1 MENLLSAKETD
12 AGRLPDRNERR
23 RASAKERHYALVAQ
37 AIRRLRDCRSAQ
49 PTLGELARSLGVSE
63 SHLQRVFRAWAGIS
77 PKRFLQ
83 VITRDAAVS
92 ALRERATVLD
102 ASLHAGLSGPA
113 RLHDLTIA
121 CDAMTPGE
129 IAAGGAGLRLRYGWS
144 ASPFGRLFTAV
155 TERGICSLS
164 FHDAVNPQA
173 LDQLRREWPR
183 ATLVEDSAHARDLAD
198 TLFAK
203 PYTPGKLH
211 LLLKGTNFQVQ
222 VWRALLHVGEGQLI
236 GYGGLAERCGN
247 PRASRAVGSAM
258 ARNRIAYLIPCHR
271 VIREDGHWG
280 GYRWGIER
288 KLALRAWEAA
298 QGES

>member
-1 MENLLSAKETD
+1 MESLPSAKETD
-12 AGRLPDRNERR
+12 PGAARLQDRN
-23 RASAKERHYALVAQ
+23 ERHYALVAQ
-37 AIRRLRDCRSAQ
+37 AIRYLRDYRSAQ
-49 PTLGELARSLGVSE
+49 PGLGDLAHFLGVSE
-63 SHLQRVFRAWAGIS
+63 SHLQRVFSAWAGLS

-92 ALRERATVLD
+92 ALQERATVLD

-129 IAAGGAGLRLRYGWS
+129 IAADGAGLRLRYGWS

-164 FHDAVNPQA
+164 FHDAINPQA
-173 LDQLRREWPR
+173 LGELRRDWPH
-183 ATLVEDSAHARDLAD
+183 ASLVEDAEGAQALAN

-203 PYTPGKLH
+203 PYTRGRLH

-222 VWRALLHVGEGQLI
+222 VWRALLRVSEGQLI
-236 GYGGLAERCGN
+236 SYRGLAELSGH

-271 VIREDGHWG
+271 VIRENGHWG
-280 GYRWGIER
+280 GYRWGLER
-288 KLALRAWEAA
+288 KLALRGWELGAA
-298 QGES
+298 S

>member
-1 MENLLSAKETD
+1 MESLPSAKETD
-12 AGRLPDRNERR
+12 PGAARLQDRN
-23 RASAKERHYALVAQ
+23 ERHYALVAQ
-37 AIRRLRDCRSAQ
+37 AIRYLRDYRSAQ
-49 PTLGELARSLGVSE
+49 PGLEDLAHSLGVSE
-63 SHLQRVFRAWAGIS
+63 SHLQRVFSAWAGLS

-92 ALRERATVLD
+92 ALQERATVLD

-164 FHDAVNPQA
+164 FHDAINPQA
-173 LDQLRREWPR
+173 LGELRRDWPH
-183 ATLVEDSAHARDLAD
+183 ASLVEDAEGAQALAN

-203 PYTPGKLH
+203 PYTRGRLH

-222 VWRALLHVGEGQLI
+222 VWRALLRVSEGELI
-236 GYGGLAERCGN
+236 SYRGLAELSGH

-280 GYRWGIER
+280 GYRWGLER
-288 KLALRAWEAA
+288 KLALRGWEVGAA
-298 QGES
+298 S

>member
-1 MENLLSAKETD
+1 MESLPSAKETN
-12 AGRLPDRNERR
+12 AGAARLQDRN
-23 RASAKERHYALVAQ
+23 ERHYALVAQ
-37 AIRRLRDCRSAQ
+37 AIRYLRDYRSAQ
-49 PTLGELARSLGVSE
+49 PNLGDLAHSLGVSE
-63 SHLQRVFRAWAGIS
+63 SRLQRVFSAWAGLS

-92 ALRERATVLD
+92 ALREGAAAAQARLRA
-102 ASLHAGLSGPA
+102 GRSGRA
-113 RLHDLTIA
+113 RLHEPTIA
-121 CDAMTPGE
+121 CAALTPGE
-129 IAAGGAGLRLRYGWS
+129 LGADGAGLRLRYGWS

-173 LDQLRREWPR
+173 LGELRRDWPH
-183 ATLVEDSAHARDLAD
+183 ASLVEDAEGAQALAN

-203 PYTPGKLH
+203 PYTRGRLH

-222 VWRALLHVGEGQLI
+222 VWRALLHVGAGELI
-236 GYGGLAERCGN
+236 SYRSLAELCGH

-271 VIREDGHWG
+271 VIREDGNWG
-280 GYRWGIER
+280 GYRWGLER
-288 KLALRAWEAA
+288 KLALRGWELGAA
-298 QGES
+298 L

>member
-1 MENLLSAKETD
+1 MESLPSAKETD
-12 AGRLPDRNERR
+12 PGAARLQDRN
-23 RASAKERHYALVAQ
+23 ERHYALVAQ
-37 AIRRLRDCRSAQ
+37 AIRYLRDYRSAQ
-49 PTLGELARSLGVSE
+49 PGLGDLAHSLGVSE
-63 SHLQRVFRAWAGIS
+63 SHLQRVFSAWAGLS

-92 ALRERATVLD
+92 ALQERATVLD

-173 LDQLRREWPR
+173 LGELRRDWPH
-183 ATLVEDSAHARDLAD
+183 ASLVEDAEGAQALAN

-203 PYTPGKLH
+203 PYIRGRLH

-222 VWRALLHVGEGQLI
+222 VWRALLRVSEGQLI
-236 GYGGLAERCGN
+236 SYRGLAELSGH

-280 GYRWGIER
+280 GYRWGLER
-288 KLALRAWEAA
+288 KLALRGWELGAA
-298 QGES
+298 S

>member
-1 MENLLSAKETD
+1 MESLPSAKETD
-12 AGRLPDRNERR
+12 AGAARLQDRN
-23 RASAKERHYALVAQ
+23 ERHYALVAQ
-37 AIRRLRDCRSAQ
+37 AIRYLRDYRSAQ
-49 PTLGELARSLGVSE
+49 PGLEDLAHSLGVSE
-63 SHLQRVFRAWAGIS
+63 SHLQRVFSAWAGLS

-92 ALRERATVLD
+92 ALQERATVLD

-164 FHDAVNPQA
+164 FHDAVNSDA
-173 LDQLRREWPR
+173 LAELRRDWPR
-183 ATLVEDSAHARDLAD
+183 ATLVEDAEGAQALAN

-203 PYTPGKLH
+203 PYTRGRLH

-222 VWRALLHVGEGQLI
+222 VWRALLRVSEGQLMS
-236 GYGGLAERCGN
+236 YRGLAELSGH

-271 VIREDGHWG
+271 VIRENGHWG
-280 GYRWGIER
+280 GYRWGLER
-288 KLALRAWEAA
+288 KLALRGWELGAA
-298 QGES
+298 S

>member
-1 MENLLSAKETD
+1 MESLPSAKETD
-12 AGRLPDRNERR
+12 PGAARLQDRN
-23 RASAKERHYALVAQ
+23 ERHYALVAQ
-37 AIRRLRDCRSAQ
+37 AIRYLRDYRSAQ
-49 PTLGELARSLGVSE
+49 PGLEGLAHSLGVSE
-63 SHLQRVFRAWAGIS
+63 SHLQRVFSAWAGLS

-92 ALRERATVLD
+92 ALQERATVLD

-164 FHDAVNPQA
+164 FHDAVNSDA
-173 LDQLRREWPR
+173 LAELRRDWPR
-183 ATLVEDSAHARDLAD
+183 ATLVEDAEGAQALAN

-203 PYTPGKLH
+203 PYTRGRLH

-222 VWRALLHVGEGQLI
+222 VWRALLRVSEGQLI
-236 GYGGLAERCGN
+236 SYRGLAELSGH

-280 GYRWGIER
+280 GYRWGLER
-288 KLALRAWEAA
+288 KLALRGWELGAA
-298 QGES
+298 S

>member
-1 MENLLSAKETD
+1 MESVLGAREAD
-12 AGRLPDRNERR
+12 PGAARLQDRN
-23 RASAKERHYALVAQ
+23 ERHYALVRQ
-37 AIRRLRDCRSAQ
+37 AIRYLRDCRGAPPS
-49 PTLGELARSLGVSE
+49 LEGLAHFLGVSE
-63 SHLQRVFRAWAGIS
+63 SHLQRVFSAWAGIS
-77 PKRFLQ
+77 PQRFLQ

-92 ALRERATVLD
+92 ALQERATVLD

-121 CDAMTPGE
+121 CAALTPGE

-164 FHDAVNPQA
+164 FHDTVNPQA
-173 LDQLRREWPR
+173 PGELRRDWPH
-183 ATLVEDSAHARDLAD
+183 ASLVEDAEGAQALAN

-203 PYTPGKLH
+203 PCARGRLH
-211 LLLKGTNFQVQ
+211 LLLQGTHFQVQ
-222 VWRALLHVGEGQLI
+222 VWRALLRVSAGQLI
-236 GYGGLAERCGN
+236 SYRGLAELSGH

-280 GYRWGIER
+280 SYRWGLER
-288 KLALRAWEAA
+288 KLALRGWEV
-298 QGES
+298 GTIS

>member
-1 MENLLSAKETD
+1 MERLPSAKEAD
-12 AGRLPDRNERR
+12 AGAARLQDRN
-23 RASAKERHYALVAQ
+23 ERHYALVAQ
-37 AIRRLRDCRSAQ
+37 AIRYLRDYRSAQ
-49 PTLGELARSLGVSE
+49 PSLGDLAHFLGVSE
-63 SHLQRVFRAWAGIS
+63 SYLQRVFSAWAGIS

-92 ALRERATVLD
+92 ALQERATVLD

-144 ASPFGRLFTAV
+144 ASPFGRLFTAL

-164 FHDAVNPQA
+164 FHDAVNPRA
-173 LDQLRREWPR
+173 LGELRREWPQAR
-183 ATLVEDSAHARDLAD
+183 LIEDSERARALAD

-222 VWRALLHVGEGQLI
+222 VWRALLHVGAGQLI
-236 GYGGLAERCGN
+236 GYGGLAELSGH

-271 VIREDGHWG
+271 VIREDGNWG
-280 GYRWGIER
+280 GYRWGLER
-288 KLALRAWEAA
+288 KLALRGWEVGAA
-298 QGES
+298 S